1 MILLA
6 RPPARVDGRVRALVA
21 RLFAQRLV
29 RGDAAAAQ
37 HAPLERLRGVQP
49 VLQEPERDEPVRPLL
64 LLLAARARHRERV
77 EPLRKSRSSQV
88 LGKPRIIAVPPPAP
102 APASAA
108 PEGAAAGAGAEAD
121 SGRADGASA
130 RACASAG
137 GDGALSGAG
146 TSGGDVDGAA
156 AAAAGTF
163 ASSTRGRCAFSGSA
177 SVSAGRFAAPRGDRR
192 VTGIELERR
201 RASSRSTRW
210 TLCRSRARCA
220 FRRKTRVFRHSPR
233 NRHGAPRDFSTQ
245 SHDVEPATRHN
256 PSRPS

>member
-1 MILLA
+1 MSSSRVLPRASMDASELLSRGFLLSA
-6 RPPARVDGRVRALVA
+6 SCVVMRRPPD
-21 RLFAQRLV
+21 
-29 RGDAAAAQ
+29 
-37 HAPLERLRGVQP
+37 APLERLRGVQP

-77 EPLRKSRSSQV
+77 EPLAEIP
-88 LGKPRIIAVPPPAP
+88 LVPGFGQTADHR
-102 APASAA
+102 
-108 PEGAAAGAGAEAD
+108 GAAAGAGARIGRAGGRSRGGRAPLD